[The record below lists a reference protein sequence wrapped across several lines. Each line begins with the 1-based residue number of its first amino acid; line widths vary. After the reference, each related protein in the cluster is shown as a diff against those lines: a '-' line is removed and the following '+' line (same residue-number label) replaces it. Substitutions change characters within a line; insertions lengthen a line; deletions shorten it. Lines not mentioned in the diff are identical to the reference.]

1 MKLQENEKIEIIIAS
16 GNKGKIKE
24 AKEILKEYTIIPMKE
39 LGVEI
44 DVEEDQDTFEKNAVK
59 KATEIS
65 KALQG
70 KMCMA
75 DDTGIEIEYLGGFPG
90 VYTKRWHVG
99 TDRERNMEIL
109 KRLEGVPKENR
120 KVKFVTAIAVA
131 KGDEIIVAK
140 EVVDGYIAEEIRGE
154 SGFGFDEIFE
164 LENGKTL
171 AELSSE
177 EKNEISSRRKAIEKV
192 KEELEKVRCKLIN
205 K

>member
-65 KALQG
+65 KVLQG

-75 DDTGIEIEYLGGFPG
+75 DDTGIEIEYLDGFPG

-120 KVKFVTAIAVA
+120 KVEFVTAIAVA
-131 KGDEIIVAK
+131 KGNETIVAK
-140 EVVDGYIAEEIRGE
+140 EILDGYIAEELRGE

-192 KEELEKVRCKLIN
+192 KEELEKVRCKLLN

>member
-44 DVEEDQDTFEKNAVK
+44 DVEEDQDTFEKNAIK

-131 KGDEIIVAK
+131 KGDENIVAK
-140 EVVDGYIAEEIRGE
+140 EILNGYISEELRGE
-154 SGFGFDEIFE
+154 NGFGFDEIFE